1 MDWISALHV
10 ELFHA
15 INRLSDNVHH
25 TALDLLTCG
34 HGDRTAGLHNLQSA
48 LQAIGVIHSHTTHG
62 VLADVLLDLNDEF
75 LAIGAGDLKSIMNL
89 WQNLLSVLAC
99 GVKIDINYRTDNLG
113 DSPINL
119 CHIIMF
125 RINFFRMQK

>member
-1 MDWISALHV
+1 MDWISSLHV

-34 HGDRTAGLHNLQSA
+34 HGDRTAGLHNL
-48 LQAIGVIHSHTTHG
+48 HSHTTHG